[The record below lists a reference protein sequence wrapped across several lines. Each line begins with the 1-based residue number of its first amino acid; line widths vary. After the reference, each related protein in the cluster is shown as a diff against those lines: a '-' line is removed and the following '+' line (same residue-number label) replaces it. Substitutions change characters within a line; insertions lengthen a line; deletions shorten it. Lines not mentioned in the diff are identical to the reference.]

1 MSDLANKNPQMPPG
15 DIEPAGA
22 RNRRILMA
30 TALTA
35 SVALVFA
42 TLFPKV
48 LVPAILSQF
57 LMWAALASGLIAL
70 IRLQGFRTDRLTFW
84 DQSMILL
91 WFSIGA
97 SLFIDQAALKEYL
110 EAIKAGA
117 AALP

>member
-1 MSDLANKNPQMPPG
+1 MSDLANNTPQMPQG
-15 DIEPAGA
+15 ELEPAGA
-22 RNRRILMA
+22 GNRRILIV

-48 LVPAILSQF
+48 LVPAILSQL

-70 IRLQGFRTDRLTFW
+70 IRLQRFRPDRLTFW

-97 SLFIDQAALKEYL
+97 SLFVDQAALKDYL

-117 AALP
+117 AALQ

>member
-57 LMWAALASGLIAL
+57 LMWAALASGLIGL
-70 IRLQGFRTDRLTFW
+70 IRLQGFRSDRLTFW